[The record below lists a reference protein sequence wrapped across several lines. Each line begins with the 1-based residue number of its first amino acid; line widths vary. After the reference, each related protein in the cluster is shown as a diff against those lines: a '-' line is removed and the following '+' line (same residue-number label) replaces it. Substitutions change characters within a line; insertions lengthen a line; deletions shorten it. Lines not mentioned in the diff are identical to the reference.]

1 MQRLIFQK
9 KEEKGVF
16 SVKKSL
22 IFILAVCC
30 SLTAFSA
37 AEKIQVY
44 RAKND
49 FYVRSSWSET
59 EDIVLCFFRF
69 ANERAYLIPKKLPLE
84 KFARSGG
91 RVGAKLL
98 RSSGDDYPAT
108 APLGAYRT
116 LSGNHGS
123 PFART
128 LRCAG
133 HGLTVKDLGGVM
145 KTSKGTSYIIKQCH
159 HAFPP
164 VMKTSKG
171 TSYIIMQIVDQ
182 DRVLVHPEGK
192 NDTMNPGFSPVH
204 PKTKLFYKG
213 KPFSFTESKFTQL
226 YPLNRI
232 TDLRLLADGRT
243 PVPEGKTLTCTFLD
257 FHFTHDVIDP
267 YMAVQSVKNN
277 PGKIP
282 SPQWVGKW
290 AMTLVNTPALQ
301 KKYDSYMKLRI
312 LATYKNHFRFEGRG
326 AYVNYR
332 NAVYHQRLSSVISLD
347 VMAAWYSGLMGKQEK
362 QFFYIPKLKKIKT
375 PPVYGKPGFEF
386 DFTKGI
392 YLYPKMPLSYRITR
406 NESLDPENMPDR
418 FIRVTGT
425 ETTPLYGLALG
436 YSLFM
441 GCTGQKASLQ
451 LRHDIYYLYRTHK
464 MYPYAY
470 SMKNVPAGKTFDVVA
485 YKQYFNPLL
494 ERDASSFYCHHQGKS
509 FVVYL
514 SFHKKLKD
522 KVITLPA
529 EAAGKKITIQE
540 KTPSLV
546 LHTKGTIPADR
557 KIRLDQKADHGYLV
571 LKLD

>member
-1 MQRLIFQK
+1 MQRLISQ

-44 RAKND
+44 RTKND

-69 ANERAYLIPKKLPLE
+69 ANERAYIISKKLPLE

-123 PFART
+123 PFTRT

-145 KTSKGTSYIIKQCH
+145 KTSKGTSYII
-159 HAFPP
+159 
-164 VMKTSKG
+164 
-171 TSYIIMQIVDQ
+171 MQIVDP

-192 NDTMNPGFSPVH
+192 NDTMNPGFSPVY

-213 KPFSFTESKFTQL
+213 KPFPFTESKFTQL

-232 TDLRLLADGRT
+232 TDLRLLADGKT

-332 NAVYHQRLSSVISLD
+332 NAVYHQKLSSVTSLD

-392 YLYPKMPLSYRITR
+392 HLYPKMPLNYRITR
-406 NESLDPENMPDR
+406 NESLDPENLPDR

-494 ERDASSFYCHHQGKS
+494 EKDASSFYCHHQGRS
-509 FVVYL
+509 FMVYL